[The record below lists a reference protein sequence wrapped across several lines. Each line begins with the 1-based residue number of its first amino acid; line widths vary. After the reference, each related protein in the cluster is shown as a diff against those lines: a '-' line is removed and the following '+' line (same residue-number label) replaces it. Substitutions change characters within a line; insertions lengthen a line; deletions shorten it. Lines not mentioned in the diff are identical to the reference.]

1 MMWASYINEAII
13 EEFDYLDPYEEPK
26 IFDKYE
32 KIINS
37 NLSILKIWISI
48 CKSNQLDIK
57 IKSRINNNFYCSC
70 LFHNASD
77 LSLRIVEDKNAY
89 CCYGCGVGGTIVS
102 LISNFYEISPNE
114 SVELLYGYISNDL
127 NSFNK
132 EQLDK
137 LTEIFQYY
145 NLPIA
150 EELFEESRRKTELLN
165 ERIKRYI
172 SYKDC
177 YFDDEEKIAN
187 RLCCAKKYVKRFIP
201 TRKRIDDNEL
211 PF

>member
-1 MMWASYINEAII
+1 MLSDINIHMNTQTI
-13 EEFDYLDPYEEPK
+13 TN
-26 IFDKYE
+26 
-32 KIINS
+32 INS
-37 NLSILKIWISI
+37 NIFEYLD
-48 CKSNQLDIK
+48 SN
-57 IKSRINNNFYCSC
+57 
-70 LFHNASD
+70 
-77 LSLRIVEDKNAY
+77 
-89 CCYGCGVGGTIVS
+89 
-102 LISNFYEISPNE
+102 
-114 SVELLYGYISNDL
+114 ISNDL

-172 SYKDC
+172 SDKDC
-177 YFDDEEKIAN
+177 YFGDEEKIAN
-187 RLCCAKKYVKRFIP
+187 RLCCAKKYVKMFIP

-211 PF
+211 PSRKRIDDNELPF